1 MTEVRSF
8 GQKQLAQ
15 VKQLPLPCLTL
26 FKCFRAKCFT
36 TAPKLFAV
44 EKQKLFLF
52 HDISTFLEVASAWG
66 HKMSFP
72 SGVDLNGK

>member
-15 VKQLPLPCLTL
+15 AKRLPLPCLTL

-36 TAPKLFAV
+36 TAPKLFTA
-44 EKQKLFLF
+44 EKQKQFS
-52 HDISTFLEVASAWG
+52 HNIYTFLEVASAWG
-66 HKMSFP
+66 HEMSFP